1 MMNKYHKEIF
11 IAVLLGLTVLIPRAF
26 SSIPHQD
33 IAADY
38 LADRGNLNEPMFGL
52 AVPVDR

>member
-1 MMNKYHKEIF
+1 MNKYHKEIF